1 MIVVLH
7 CIVNSLLSTLYVKNK
22 DYVMKNSSNIIQ
34 WFFRICIIILSVLP
48 VVFMKDYI
56 QHVKY
61 YISGSISQSVFHQK
75 WSMVIINI
83 VIFTIFMIPLSF
95 RRKVKWSEYGLVGA
109 FFVSL
114 FIEMYGFALCLL
126 FIAKLFSWQVVRP
139 ESLVGFSVFGVP
151 MIMNLPMTYACAI
164 IVAGMAIIM
173 IGWIT
178 LYRSVKKKVLATGGI
193 YAYSRHPQYVGF
205 IMVIGGWIIGW
216 PTIPT
221 VILGSILIYKYV
233 KVCRNEESE
242 MQAASPEY
250 ADYMKRTPFMV

>member
-1 MIVVLH
+1 MK
-7 CIVNSLLSTLYVKNK
+7 SL
-22 DYVMKNSSNIIQ
+22 SNIIQ
-34 WFFRICIIILSVLP
+34 WLFRIGVIILSILP
-48 VVFMKDYI
+48 IIFMKDFI
-56 QHVKY
+56 QHFKY
-61 YISGSISQSVFHQK
+61 YLSGSISRSVIHQK
-75 WSMVIINI
+75 WFMVIVNI
-83 VIFTIFMIPLSF
+83 LLFTLFMIPLFF

-126 FIAKLFSWQVVRP
+126 FIAKLFGWQVARP
-139 ESLVGFSVFGVP
+139 ESLVGFSVFGVS
-151 MIMNLPMTYACAI
+151 MIMNLPMAYACFI
-164 IVAGMAIIM
+164 IVVGMAIIM

-178 LYRSVKKKVLATGGI
+178 LYRNAKRKVLATGGI

-250 ADYMKRTPFMV
+250 ARYMKMTPFMV